1 MKPTVSRLK
10 IWTGFDISI
19 LKVKQSHYR
28 ESKLLQSD
36 LTLNLLPPLVITY

>member
-36 LTLNLLPPLVITY
+36 LTLNLLLPPVVTY